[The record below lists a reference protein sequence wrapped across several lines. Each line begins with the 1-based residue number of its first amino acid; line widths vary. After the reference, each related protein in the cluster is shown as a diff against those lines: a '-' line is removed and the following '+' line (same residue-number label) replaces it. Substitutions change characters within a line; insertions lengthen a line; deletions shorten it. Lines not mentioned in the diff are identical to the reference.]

1 MNAKEYIN
9 SGAIETC
16 LLGLADEQDI
26 EMLEQ
31 MEKQFPEVKAAR
43 IKVEDQLERNAPQ
56 LVFATPEKTKQKVLE
71 RLQQEMLLVQ
81 QQAEAEELAA
91 ANHDLKAA
99 PKPIRWFRTAL
110 AASFL
115 LLMGSVILNFYFY
128 SQFNKATLRFSE
140 MQTQQE
146 ALLRKKA
153 TMEATLSMVKNPAMM
168 QVPLATVA
176 QNTGTTMATVF
187 WDKNSKDVFVMA
199 NNLDAPSTGKQY
211 QLWAQ
216 VDGKMVDA
224 GMLSWND
231 EGLLIKMHNVPRAEA
246 FAISLEK
253 EGGSTNPTLSA
264 VVALG
269 KV

>member
-1 MNAKEYIN
+1 
-9 SGAIETC
+9 
-16 LLGLADEQDI
+16 LGLADEQDVQL
-26 EMLEQ
+26 LEQ

-43 IKVEDQLERNAPQ
+43 IKVEDQLEKNAPQ

-81 QQAEAEELAA
+81 QQTEAEEQEAEAA
-91 ANHDLKAA
+91 SHDLKAV
-99 PKPIRWFRTAL
+99 PKSIRWFRTAL

-115 LLMGSVILNFYFY
+115 LLMGSVLLNFYFF
-128 SQFNKATLRFSE
+128 SQYNKATTRYSE
-140 MQTQQE
+140 IQIQQA
-146 ALLRKKA
+146 ALLKKKA
-153 TMEATLSMVKNPAMM
+153 NMETTLAMVKNPAMK
-168 QVPLATVA
+168 QVPLATVSENA
-176 QNTGTTMATVF
+176 TTTMATVY

-199 NNLDAPSTGKQY
+199 NNLEAPATGKQY

-224 GMLSWND
+224 GMLIWND
-231 EGLLIKMHNVPRAEA
+231 DGILVKMHNVPQAEA

>member
-1 MNAKEYIN
+1 MNALEYIN

-43 IKVEDQLERNAPQ
+43 IKAEDQLEQNAPQ

-71 RLQQEMLLVQ
+71 RLQEEMLLVLQ
-81 QQAEAEELAA
+81 QEEAEEHAA
-91 ANHDLKAA
+91 TSPDFKAA

-115 LLMGSVILNFYFY
+115 LLMGSVLLNFYYFSQYKKANTRY
-128 SQFNKATLRFSE
+128 SE
-140 MQTQQE
+140 IQTQQA
-146 ALLRKKA
+146 ALLNKKDA
-153 TMEATLSMVKNPAMM
+153 MEATLAMVKDPAMKH
-168 QVPLATVA
+168 VALATVG
-176 QNTGTTMATVF
+176 QNSATTIATVY
-187 WDKNSKDVFVMA
+187 WDKNSKDVYLMA
-199 NNLDAPSTGKQY
+199 NNLAAPATGKQY

-231 EGLLIKMHNVPRAEA
+231 DGILVKMHNVPRAEA

-253 EGGSTNPTLSA
+253 EGGSTNPTLSE

>member
-16 LLGLADEQDI
+16 VLGLADEQDL
-26 EMLEQ
+26 EMQKQ

-43 IKVEDQLERNAPQ
+43 IKVEEQLERNAPQ
-56 LVFATPEKTKQKVLE
+56 LVFATPEKTKQKVQE

-81 QQAEAEELAA
+81 QQAEAEENAS
-91 ANHDLKAA
+91 HDLKAA

-115 LLMGSVILNFYFY
+115 LLMGSVLLNFYFF
-128 SQFNKATLRFSE
+128 SQYNKATTRYSE
-140 MQTQQE
+140 MQIQQT
-146 ALLRKKA
+146 ALLKKKSA
-153 TMEATLSMVKNPAMM
+153 MEATLAMVKNPAMK

-176 QNTGTTMATVF
+176 QNATTTIATVY
-187 WDKNSKDVFVMA
+187 WDKSSKDVYLMA
-199 NNLDAPSTGKQY
+199 NNLEAPAIGKQY

-224 GMLSWND
+224 GMLTWND
-231 EGLLIKMHNVPRAEA
+231 EGLLVKMHNVPQAEA